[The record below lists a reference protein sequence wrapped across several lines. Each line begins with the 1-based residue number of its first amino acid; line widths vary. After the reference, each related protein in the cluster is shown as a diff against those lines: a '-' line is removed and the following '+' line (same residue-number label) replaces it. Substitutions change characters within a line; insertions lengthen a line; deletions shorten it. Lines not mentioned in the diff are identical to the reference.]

1 MEKERGKSRQANGI
15 KLIEGKRE
23 RDFGLE
29 EGRNLPARIWE
40 QATPSPFFLCPVII
54 FYSTPSFSDEH

>member
-29 EGRNLPARIWE
+29 EGKREANGIESKEGRKE
-40 QATPSPFFLCPVII
+40 GN
-54 FYSTPSFSDEH
+54 